1 MDHGDGDHH
10 DGHRNGDGDGDHHV
24 LIGHTVSL
32 CECRSYCFTYT
43 YAMIM
48 VIFLHATVEVE

>member
-10 DGHRNGDGDGDHHV
+10 DVHNNGDGDHHI
-24 LIGHTVSL
+24 LMGHTVSL
-32 CECRSYCFTYT
+32 CECRSYCFTST
-43 YAMIM
+43 YATIM